1 MQTPSFPIRASSRRL
16 HALLLPTLLAVTSAA
31 VLVASPPAAA
41 QAGAAPGASQLADA
55 EVAAALARFDEA
67 GAGDHAAIEDAAERL
82 ARLSA
87 TRPADPVLRA
97 YAGAALAMRAL
108 TTRLPWR
115 KMSHS
120 EDGLALV
127 DKALAQLGPAH
138 EAPLYRGVP
147 AVLEARFIAAS
158 TFLNLPVMFNR
169 RERGRQQLDE
179 VLGHPLF
186 DAAPAPFK
194 AVVWLRAARLADADQ
209 QPARRRQWLEKA
221 AATNAPQAAAARDQL
236 KAL

>member
-41 QAGAAPGASQLADA
+41 QAGAAPGASQLADP

-115 KMSHS
+115 TMSHT

-127 DKALAQLGPAH
+127 DKALAQLGPVH

-147 AVLEARFIAAS
+147 ASLKQTGMQSRSLRKDDRCPDAGH
-158 TFLNLPVMFNR
+158 L
-169 RERGRQQLDE
+169 GQQL
-179 VLGHPLF
+179 
-186 DAAPAPFK
+186 
-194 AVVWLRAARLADADQ
+194 RAFLADPGRAV
-209 QPARRRQWLEKA
+209 RRRPLENWNGPISLRM
-221 AATNAPQAAAARDQL
+221 AATGIGSPSCSAC
-236 KAL
+236 